1 MRQFFKIVFGTMVGI
16 ILLFIIFILL
26 LLAMVPGKEETPEN
40 AVLKIDLNKRI
51 EEREEHSLFSKLG
64 PVLGG
69 REGTVGLLELR
80 KAIAKAKEDDHIKGI
95 VLNFGAVPAG
105 FATMEELRN
114 SILDFKK
121 SGKFVTA
128 YAESYT
134 EGNYY
139 VASTADKIYLPES
152 GLVELNGLSVELL
165 FFKGTLDKLE
175 IKPEVF
181 PVGKFKSAVEPFRF
195 EKMSDAN
202 RTQIQSYLGSLY
214 SHYLSNVSKARG
226 VDTAQLRNIS
236 DSMLVRTAE
245 DALKFKLI
253 TNVGYYDEML
263 DFVRGKLGIEKDKKI
278 HFVKPDT
285 YYDALDDKKLGSS
298 NKVAVIFASGTITDG
313 KGTRETI
320 GSASMAAEIRKARLD
335 DDVKAVV
342 LRINSPGG
350 SALASDVMW
359 REIMLT
365 SKKKPIIASMSD
377 VAASG
382 GYYMAM
388 GCSKIVAQPNTIT
401 GSIGVFG
408 LLFNGENFLKNKLGV
423 TTDRE
428 KTGQFSDVGSF
439 TRQLSAYERNE
450 IQREVER
457 IYIEFKRKAA
467 LGRKTD
473 TATIEKYAQ
482 GRVWTGIEAKSNGLV
497 DVLGGL
503 DDAVKLAAE
512 SAKLGTEYTVDYLPE
527 ETDLLFGK
535 FMEDMDSQAQ
545 LSAQE
550 QMSTYYPYFKALTE
564 LEKMKGIQARLPYE
578 IIIK

>member
-1 MRQFFKIVFGTMVGI
+1 
-16 ILLFIIFILL
+16 
-26 LLAMVPGKEETPEN
+26 
-40 AVLKIDLNKRI
+40 
-51 EEREEHSLFSKLG
+51 
-64 PVLGG
+64 
-69 REGTVGLLELR
+69 
-80 KAIAKAKEDDHIKGI
+80 
-95 VLNFGAVPAG
+95 
-105 FATMEELRN
+105 
-114 SILDFKK
+114 
-121 SGKFVTA
+121 
-128 YAESYT
+128 
-134 EGNYY
+134 
-139 VASTADKIYLPES
+139 
-152 GLVELNGLSVELL
+152 
-165 FFKGTLDKLE
+165 
-175 IKPEVF
+175 
-181 PVGKFKSAVEPFRF
+181 
-195 EKMSDAN
+195 
-202 RTQIQSYLGSLY
+202 
-214 SHYLSNVSKARG
+214 
-226 VDTAQLRNIS
+226 
-236 DSMLVRTAE
+236 MLVRTAE
-245 DALKFKLI
+245 DALKYKLI

-278 HFVKPDT
+278 HFVKPDN
-285 YYDALDDKKLGSS
+285 YYDEMEEKKLGSS
-298 NKVAVIFASGTITDG
+298 SKVAVIFASGTITDG

-320 GSASMAAEIRKARLD
+320 GSTTMAAEIRKARLD

-359 REIMLT
+359 REIVLT

-388 GCSKIVAQPNTIT
+388 GCTKIVAQPNTIT

-428 KTGQFSDVGSF
+428 KTGKFSDVGSF
-439 TRQLSAYERNE
+439 TRQLSEYERKE
-450 IQREVER
+450 IQHEVER
-457 IYIEFKRKAA
+457 IYSEFKRKAA

-482 GRVWTGIEAKSNGLV
+482 GRVWTGIEAKNNGLV
-497 DVLGGL
+497 DILGGL

-512 SAKLGTEYTVDYLPE
+512 SAKLGTEYSVEYLPD

-535 FMEDMDSQAQ
+535 FMEDMDTKAQ